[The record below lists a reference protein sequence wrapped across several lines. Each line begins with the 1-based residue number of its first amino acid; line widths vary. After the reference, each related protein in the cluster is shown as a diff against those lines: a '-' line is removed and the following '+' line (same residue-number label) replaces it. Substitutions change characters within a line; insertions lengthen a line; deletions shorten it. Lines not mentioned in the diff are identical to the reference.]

1 MVVRL
6 GPQAQKQLMRLRAT
20 WKQSEH
26 VVINGP
32 TGSGKSELSSHLCDM
47 RADAGGHV
55 IVCVL
60 KPRDDK
66 TIIDR
71 YEKRGYVRWHKF
83 PKHPSPWD
91 NKVLLWPDVS
101 KAKGVTKHIL
111 EIQRSVF
118 EPAVSR
124 LIHEGRRT
132 VDIDECLYWC
142 HPQFLGMSQPL
153 AMMHSIGRS
162 GDLTMI
168 DNMQRPS
175 DLPLIIYGSASQ
187 AFVGRCSETEDVKR
201 LAKLSVK
208 GDKKQLIQTIAEQ
221 EKHDFMWL
229 PIDPGWKPEPFN
241 LTR

>member
-1 MVVRL
+1 
-6 GPQAQKQLMRLRAT
+6 MRMRAV

-26 VVINGP
+26 VMVSGA
-32 TGSGKSELSSHLCDM
+32 TGSGKSELSSYLCDM

-55 IVCVL
+55 VVCVL

-71 YEKRGYVRWHKF
+71 YEKRGYVRWTKF
-83 PKHPSPWD
+83 PKHPSPFD

-118 EPAVSR
+118 EPAVAR

-142 HPQFLGMSQPL
+142 HPQFLGMSAEL

-175 DLPLIIYGSASQ
+175 DLPLIIYGSASH
-187 AFVGRCSETEDVKR
+187 AFVGGCRELEDLKR
-201 LAKLSVK
+201 LKRLSSK
-208 GDKKQLIQTIAEQ
+208 EPSQIIQGYLEEQ
-221 EKHDFMWL
+221 DKHDFRWL
-229 PIDPGWKPEPFN
+229 PIDPGWKSEPFN
-241 LTR
+241 LTL